1 VQAVFKTLG
10 CTANIAY
17 PGEVTSPFFKGGE
30 NDQYLENYD
39 MIAVQTGSVVSRTL
53 FNQKSGTLTLFAFDA
68 GQSLSEH
75 TAPFDAFA
83 QVLEGQ
89 LEIRIDGEAHV
100 LSAGEM
106 ILMPA
111 NLPHALVAQ
120 TPAKMLLTML
130 RAN

>member
-1 VQAVFKTLG
+1 M
-10 CTANIAY
+10 TAIWKIN
-17 PGEVTSPFFKGGE
+17 
-30 NDQYLENYD
+30 D

>member
-1 VQAVFKTLG
+1 MTYIWKI
-10 CTANIAY
+10 N
-17 PGEVTSPFFKGGE
+17 
-30 NDQYLENYD
+30 D
-39 MIAVQTGSVVSRTL
+39 MIVVQTGSVVSRTL

-89 LEIRIDGEAHV
+89 LEIRIDGEPQM

-111 NLPHALVAQ
+111 NLPHALMAQ
-120 TPAKMLLTML
+120 TPVKMLLTML